1 MGAEL
6 TSLVAVAG
14 EGLTTISADIALFR
28 FLIDLVLVGV
38 PPEGTADIRAE
49 ALMLPSSSLRYSFS
63 ALLAGGGGFTTF
75 PVLNEAA
82 SSAVGLNG
90 VD

>member
-1 MGAEL
+1 MGAVFTL
-6 TSLVAVAG
+6 FISIGG
-14 EGLTTISADIALFR
+14 EGLTAISADIALFR
-28 FLIDLVLVGV
+28 FLINLVLVGV
-38 PPEGTADIRAE
+38 PPQGTADIRAE